1 MATGKAPPTGYRV
14 KVANKDT
21 GIEAAEHTT
30 TGTSQEITGLDA
42 SSTYTVEVTTDSD
55 SDFSRTSLTGEQT
68 TSSATGTG
76 TLPVPLAPTSLV
88 FSSISATGMTVSWTA
103 PTAARARAATTN
115 YRVEVRTGYR
125 YGRLV
130 STQTTASTSLALT
143 GLTAQTFYYISVN
156 ALSVAGPSG
165 FLFGTA
171 STISTQPVPAA
182 PSAISFSNVSR
193 TGFRAAWTPPA
204 GANILYYRVQVSTD
218 NTFVGRPREDRRFVP
233 NITYNTLLAG
243 TTYYLRVFAVSA
255 SGTSSTP
262 LSGSQATSAPDVPN
276 APTAL
281 TFSSV
286 TRTSMVIGWTG
297 SARSND
303 RAFPTGYRLRI
314 RTGSA
319 SGTIVSTLT
328 PAESATSQAVIGLSA
343 GTTYYVSLEAN
354 STAGY
359 SAALTGVQSTLGAV
373 GTLFPSISGVTSSNE
388 GTRVTFRAHWTGTA
402 QGTPLFAWST
412 DGGTVVGSATSEAFT
427 VDLPSNVVS
436 DTTHTVTLRLVLGGV
451 TAITTH
457 AITVKNVAAV
467 HSLSI
472 TSWTHQ
478 TGFYFGAGTGNY
490 ERIYQQF
497 ASGTHVLPADW
508 FTGTN
513 SVAERSVIQVLARQ
527 TSSGRDE
534 NEFDIHFN
542 RPSNKDINVVAGKK
556 LDFVLKYRN
565 TANVQ
570 RTVTLAENRTTFD
583 HTRGSGY
590 VVYFPYRFGGVGSLY
605 HEMVE
610 LIRSRA
616 NVPMT
621 LEFQFGDA
629 ASGTTVF
636 SLPNSPTDMSFSSIA
651 NAGFIVGWT
660 APADVTLTGYRL
672 RIRTGSQT
680 GAVAQTLTPGAS
692 ATSQA
697 VTGLSANTEYYVSL
711 EGNTA
716 DGYTSALTST
726 VATVAAGTLQVPNA
740 PTSLTFSD
748 VARTS
753 MTIGWTASATG
764 NMKAAVTGY
773 RIAVRTGSQSGA
785 VVQTHDVAASAVS
798 LGLTGLT
805 ASTTYYVSVQ
815 ANSTA
820 GLSQALTGSR
830 ETLAPL
836 TVPAAP
842 TALVFSSVTASGMTI
857 GWTAPATASTRSPVT
872 GYRLRLRTGSASGT
886 IVQTLTPGASATS
899 QAVTNLN
906 GNTTYYVSLEANSA
920 QGYSAALTGNRKTA
934 SLSVPNAPTSMTFSS
949 VSGTSMTVGWTA
961 PATASSR
968 AAVTGYRLR
977 VRTGSQTGTLVQT
990 LTPGASAT
998 SQAVTGLNGSTTYY
1012 FSLAA
1017 NSTQGYSAELTGNRA
1032 TTLPAPNAPLL
1043 ALFPIAQTMTSLT
1056 VRWQAP
1062 SVVAGRSP
1070 VTGYRLR
1077 ARTGSI
1083 SGPIVA
1089 TYNVAAVVVSGPAF
1103 QSHVITGLTRNTTY
1117 YVSLEANSAVG
1128 YGPPSSAV
1136 METTRLLPPPAPTNL
1151 RFVHVDEQSISY
1163 RFTNAVADST
1173 RYAANR
1179 YFTTV
1184 REGSAAG
1191 RTVATQ
1197 YPQSGD
1203 QRLRIRNLSANTTY
1217 HFTIVSQTAGV
1228 LLGGRRLNGTDA
1240 LVGSVTTDAS

>member
-1 MATGKAPPTGYRV
+1 MTVGFETDGGRKHQRIGFPCLDHQQRGRHILAF
-14 KVANKDT
+14 
-21 GIEAAEHTT
+21 HTV
-30 TGTSQEITGLDA
+30 LD
-42 SSTYTVEVTTDSD
+42 
-55 SDFSRTSLTGEQT
+55 T
-68 TSSATGTG
+68 TS
-76 TLPVPLAPTSLV
+76 P
-88 FSSISATGMTVSWTA
+88 
-103 PTAARARAATTN
+103 
-115 YRVEVRTGYR
+115 
-125 YGRLV
+125 
-130 STQTTASTSLALT
+130 ASTSEH
-143 GLTAQTFYYISVN
+143 SE
-156 ALSVAGPSG
+156 
-165 FLFGTA
+165 
-171 STISTQPVPAA
+171 AA
-182 PSAISFSNVSR
+182 P
-193 TGFRAAWTPPA
+193 TKG
-204 GANILYYRVQVSTD
+204 
-218 NTFVGRPREDRRFVP
+218 
-233 NITYNTLLAG
+233 
-243 TTYYLRVFAVSA
+243 YL
-255 SGTSSTP
+255 
-262 LSGSQATSAPDVPN
+262 PD
-276 APTAL
+276 
-281 TFSSV
+281 
-286 TRTSMVIGWTG
+286 
-297 SARSND
+297 
-303 RAFPTGYRLRI
+303 
-314 RTGSA
+314 
-319 SGTIVSTLT
+319 
-328 PAESATSQAVIGLSA
+328 
-343 GTTYYVSLEAN
+343 
-354 STAGY
+354 
-359 SAALTGVQSTLGAV
+359 
-373 GTLFPSISGVTSSNE
+373 SI
-388 GTRVTFRAHWTGTA
+388 
-402 QGTPLFAWST
+402 
-412 DGGTVVGSATSEAFT
+412 
-427 VDLPSNVVS
+427 
-436 DTTHTVTLRLVLGGV
+436 
-451 TAITTH
+451 
-457 AITVKNVAAV
+457 
-467 HSLSI
+467 
-472 TSWTHQ
+472 
-478 TGFYFGAGTGNY
+478 
-490 ERIYQQF
+490 

-590 VVYFPYRFGGVGSLY
+590 VVYFPYRFGGAGSLY
-605 HEMVE
+605 NEMVE

-740 PTSLTFSD
+740 PTSLTFSN

-753 MTIGWTASATG
+753 MTIGWTASTTG
-764 NMKAAVTGY
+764 DMRAAVTGY

-842 TALVFSSVTASGMTI
+842 TALVFSSVTFSGMTI
-857 GWTAPATASTRSPVT
+857 GWTAPAIASTRAPVT

-990 LTPGASAT
+990 LAPGASAGM
-998 SQAVTGLNGSTTYY
+998 SQTVTGLTGSTTYY
-1012 FSLAA
+1012 FSLEA
-1017 NSTQGYSAELTGNRA
+1017 NSAQGYSAALTGNRA
-1032 TTLPAPNAPLL
+1032 TTLPAPNAPRL
-1043 ALFPIAQTMTSLT
+1043 AVFPLAETMTSLT
-1056 VRWQAP
+1056 VYWQAP
-1062 SVVAGRSP
+1062 FAVAGRSP

-1089 TYNVAAVVVSGPAF
+1089 TYNVAATVVSGPAF
-1103 QSHVITGLTRNTTY
+1103 QNHVITGLTRDTEY
-1117 YVSLEANSAVG
+1117 YVVLEANSAVG
-1128 YGPPSSAV
+1128 YGPPSSAGNEDD
-1136 METTRLLPPPAPTNL
+1136 ETASSSCT
-1151 RFVHVDEQSISY
+1151 DEFEI
-1163 RFTNAVADST
+1163 RVCGRTEHILHWPFTNAVADST
-1173 RYAANR
+1173 RYAVNR

-1217 HFTIVSQTAGV
+1217 HFTIVSQTGGV
-1228 LLGGRRLNGTDA
+1228 LQGGRRLNGTDA